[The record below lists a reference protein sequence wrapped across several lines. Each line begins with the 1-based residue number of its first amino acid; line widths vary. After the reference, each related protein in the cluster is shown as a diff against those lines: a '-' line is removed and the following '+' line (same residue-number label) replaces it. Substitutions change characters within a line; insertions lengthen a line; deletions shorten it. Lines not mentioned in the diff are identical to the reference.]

1 MQPLLQRICGTAI
14 LGATLTLIGCSAD
27 PQAQAQPAT
36 IDDILPTPLP
46 MPTAIPQTDPIIPPA
61 PEESAQLAN
70 ASTVFQTDFAQSFDP
85 SQWQVI
91 DAAEVLRAPSV
102 WEAHDGRLMQQGD
115 SDGIPSMYATALVT
129 GEAEWSDYEVSVAA
143 YPTNND
149 EIGVVARASD
159 EGYYV
164 FRMLPTTSEQ
174 PAYVLSRYSAKDG
187 IFEDL
192 VTSDGVG
199 FEASQWYTLRIRV
212 QENTIQAFVDDQLVV
227 ETQDTTLTNGQA
239 GVYGYA
245 QGGLQF
251 DNFVIQMTAPIG
263 LTETPSAI
271 PNVKRSL

>member
-1 MQPLLQRICGTAI
+1 MQPLLQRICGAVI

-27 PQAQAQPAT
+27 PEVQARPAT

-46 MPTAIPQTDPIIPPA
+46 MPTAIPQADPVIPPA

-70 ASTVFQTDFAQSFDP
+70 ASTVFQTDFAQVLDS

-91 DAAEVLRAPSV
+91 DSAEVLRAPSI
-102 WEAHDGRLMQQGD
+102 WETRDGRLMQQGD

-129 GEAEWSDYEVSVAA
+129 GEAAWSDYDISVAA

-164 FRMLPTTSEQ
+164 FRVLPTTSEQ
-174 PAYVLSRYSAKDG
+174 FAYVLSRYNAQDAS
-187 IFEDL
+187 FEDL
-192 VTSDGVG
+192 ASSDGIG
-199 FEASQWYTLRIRV
+199 FEPNQWYTLRIRV
-212 QENTIQAFVDDQLVV
+212 QGDTIQAFLDDQLVV
-227 ETQDTTLTNGQA
+227 ETQDTILTNGQA

-251 DNFVIQMTAPIG
+251 DNFVIQMTAPVG